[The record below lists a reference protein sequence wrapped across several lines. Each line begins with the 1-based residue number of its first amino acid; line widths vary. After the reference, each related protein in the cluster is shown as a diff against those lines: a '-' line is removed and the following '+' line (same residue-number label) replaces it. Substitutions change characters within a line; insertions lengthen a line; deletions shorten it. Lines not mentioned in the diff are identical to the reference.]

1 MERPTSTADRLVFA
15 AMKLFME
22 KGYGSTSVQDILR
35 EAKANAGSLYHAF
48 PTKQDLL
55 LAVLAQYRDGIGPML
70 LQPAWEGVADPI
82 ARIFALLARYRAALE
97 MTECTYGCPIGS
109 LALELHEPDPPV
121 RELLSVNFEG
131 WVAAIQECLD
141 EAAGRLPKGT
151 DTYRLSQFILTV
163 MEGGVMQSRT
173 HRTLEA
179 FDASVAGLRDY
190 MNRLEADAKTEKTG
204 RRT

>member
-1 MERPTSTADRLVFA
+1 MMENPPSTADRLVFA
-15 AMKLFME
+15 AMKLFLE

-48 PTKQDLL
+48 PTKQDVL
-55 LAVLAQYRDGIGPML
+55 LAVLGLYRDGIGPML
-70 LQPAWEGVADPI
+70 LAPAWEGVEDPVE
-82 ARIFALLARYRAALE
+82 RIFALLAQYRRALE
-97 MTECTYGCPIGS
+97 ITDCAYGCPIGS

-121 RELLSVNFEG
+121 RELLATNFDG
-131 WVAAIQECLD
+131 WVEAVKGCLD
-141 EAAGRLPKGT
+141 QAGDRLPAGT
-151 DTYRLSQFILTV
+151 DTRALGQFILTV

-190 MNRLEADAKTEKTG
+190 LRRLEADAK
-204 RRT
+204 RQ